1 MTTAPRLDRQIAFAL
16 ELDRLKQVERRT
28 WLIDRTRRE
37 NDAEHS
43 WHLALL
49 ALVLADQAGPG
60 VDIDWVVRMLL
71 IHDLV
76 EIDAGDSFLF
86 DDGAAAD
93 QEAREQRAADRLYGL
108 LPPDQGAALR
118 ALWDEFEARETPDA
132 RFAKALDRF
141 HPLMHDYLTEG
152 GSWRDHAVT
161 AAQVVDRL
169 QVIGDGAPR
178 LWHHAQRLIGDS
190 VARNYLP
197 SGGWQPP
204 ALPEPDPRLVAQLD
218 FVVEL
223 DRLKQVFRRTW
234 LIDRSRRENDA
245 EHSWQMAAMALVL
258 DEHAV
263 PGVTLS
269 RVIAMLL
276 VHDIVEI
283 DAGDTFF
290 YDTAAALDQ
299 EAREQVAA
307 DRLYGLLP
315 PDQGRALR
323 ALWDEFEARE
333 TPDARFAKALDR
345 LQPLLHNYHTAGG
358 TWAEAGIAAAE
369 VLRRKRVIGDGAP
382 ALWAYAQGLVADGV
396 ARGFL
401 PA

>member
-1 MTTAPRLDRQIAFAL
+1 MTETA
-16 ELDRLKQVERRT
+16 DRLKRVERRT
-28 WLIDRTRRE
+28 WLIDRSRRE
-37 NDAEHS
+37 NNAEHS

-49 ALVLADQAGPG
+49 ALVLADQAGPE
-60 VDIDWVVRMLL
+60 VDIDRVVRMLL

-86 DDGAAAD
+86 DDAAAAD
-93 QEAREQRAADRLYGL
+93 QEVREQRAADRLYGL
-108 LPPDQGAALR
+108 LPPDQGLALR
-118 ALWDEFEARETPDA
+118 ALWEEFEARATPDA

-141 HPLMHDYLTEG
+141 HPLLHDHLTEG

-161 AAQVVDRL
+161 AAQVASRL

-178 LWHHAQRLIGDS
+178 LWDHAQALIADS
-190 VARNYLP
+190 VARGYLP
-197 SGGWQPP
+197 AGGWQAPSLP
-204 ALPEPDPRLVAQLD
+204 APDPRLARQLA

-258 DEHAV
+258 DEHAI

-276 VHDIVEI
+276 LHDVVEI

-290 YDTAAALDQ
+290 YDTAAAADQ
-299 EAREQVAA
+299 EAREQLAA

-315 PDQGRALR
+315 PDQGAAFR
-323 ALWDEFEARE
+323 ALWDEFEARA
-333 TPDARFAKALDR
+333 TPDALFAKSLDR

-358 TWAEAGIAAAE
+358 TWAEAGVRAAE
-369 VLRRKRVIGDGAP
+369 VLRLKRVIGDGSP
-382 ALWAYAQGLVADGV
+382 ALWSYAQGLVADGV
-396 ARGFL
+396 ARGYL
-401 PA
+401 QA